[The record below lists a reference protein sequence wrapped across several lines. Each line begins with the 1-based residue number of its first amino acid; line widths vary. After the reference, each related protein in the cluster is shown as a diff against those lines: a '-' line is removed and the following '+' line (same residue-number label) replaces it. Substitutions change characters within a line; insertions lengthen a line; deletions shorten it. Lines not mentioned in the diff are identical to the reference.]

1 MIKKRAVGLA
11 AFLLLTQP
19 LASSASGLP
28 EGVLQTGSLANQK
41 LMNDAMVGVVGKV
54 VTKGCE
60 APESFL
66 PYVLRMPE
74 GPVGQR
80 AWAERWVV
88 TGCGREFP
96 IDVEFREDGAQGAN
110 WLVR

>member
-1 MIKKRAVGLA
+1 M
-11 AFLLLTQP
+11 QP
-19 LASSASGLP
+19 LASSAGDLP
-28 EGVLQTGSLANQK
+28 EGVLQAGSLANEK
-41 LMNDAMVGVVGKV
+41 LMSDAMVGVVGKV
-54 VTKGCE
+54 AIKGCE

-74 GPVGQR
+74 GRVGQR

-96 IDVEFREDGAQGAN
+96 IDVEFVEDGAQAAN

>member
-1 MIKKRAVGLA
+1 M
-11 AFLLLTQP
+11 QP
-19 LASSASGLP
+19 LVSSASGLP
-28 EGVLQTGSLANQK
+28 EGVLKAGSLANQK
-41 LMNDAMVGVVGKV
+41 LMSDAMVGVVGKLA
-54 VTKGCE
+54 TKGCE

-80 AWAERWVV
+80 VWAERWVV

-96 IDVEFREDGAQGAN
+96 IDVEFMEDGAQAAN